1 MWTPSSFVGCRIVA
15 RRSDPTSRLLGLH
28 TGATPAL
35 EGVSKSI
42 VRSAGRGRT
51 SGEHLRNHRLVH
63 ADETA
68 LLRTP
73 DVQIGPLD
81 IEPRSVQLQVS
92 LRDLSCHQGVA
103 PHMLELLKHVRLRK
117 LIARRERAIDE
128 GGRGQPIARLPR
140 VHEPALEIGS
150 AFQRMRGQHLG
161 HGPAARVPMTT
172 MCLTLSAISAY
183 SMAAASDSSPMAFS
197 PAASAGAM
205 MLPTVRTSKM
215 SPGSALRSSPGTTRL
230 SEQANRSAIGFW
242 PCARR
247 LNVARRAGRRRR
259 MKTLTP
265 RRSFSITGPLDPGGN
280 QPFPPSGSDRPARG
294 LPSPDVVCHAPTL
307 AALGAHPTEVPHEP
321 LARGAIAFQ
330 SPPRDDFAVG
340 FNRSSP
346 FLTSN
351 VSGAHVSI
359 CASTRSVNATAT
371 LNVLLAAVT
380 IPTSE
385 QVCPSPVPDTVQ
397 IGLPLCES
405 VVSAV

>member
-15 RRSDPTSRLLGLH
+15 RRSDPTSRLLGLQ
-28 TGATPAL
+28 TGATRAL

-42 VRSAGRGRT
+42 VRSAGKGRT
-51 SGEHLRNHRLVH
+51 SGEHPRNHRLVH

-92 LRDLSCHQGVA
+92 LRDPSRHQGVA

-161 HGPAARVPMTT
+161 HGPAARVPHDDNVSHVERDQRV
-172 MCLTLSAISAY
+172 L
-183 SMAAASDSSPMAFS
+183 ASDSSPMAFS

-265 RRSFSITGPLDPGGN
+265 RRSFSITGDRPSCRRGRTLFRHPPD
-280 QPFPPSGSDRPARG
+280 PSGSQLFHPSGDVA
-294 LPSPDVVCHAPTL
+294 LPSPGAVCHAPTL
-307 AALGAHPTEVPHEP
+307 AALGARTTEVPHEP
-321 LARGAIAFQ
+321 PARGAIASQ
-330 SPPRDDFAVG
+330 EPLRDQFAVG
-340 FNRSSP
+340 FTLSLP
-346 FLTSN
+346 FLTSHL
-351 VSGAHVSI
+351 SGAHVSI
-359 CASTRSVNATAT
+359 SASTRYVNATLT
-371 LNVLLAAVT
+371 LNVLLAAMT
-380 IPTSE
+380 LPTRE
-385 QVCPSPVPDTVQ
+385 KVCPAPLPDT
-397 IGLPLCES
+397 IYDARPR
-405 VVSAV
+405 